1 MLSSLT
7 KRTGCWNWGR
17 LTSRYPI
24 RLMGSSM
31 TRSGGPRFRL
41 ASFHRRLTALVPLSH
56 YPTLQPCHNFLS
68 RHPTSRPTARSTSLR
83 RPHPLRRFNPSCP
96 CETSCASLACRYL
109 QDQSFAH
116 ISVRIAGARN
126 HAQRRE
132 GTPPSIAAAPASLG
146 AVGAS
151 RTSAHANA
159 TETSLV
165 KWFRGTIAAPFAAVA
180 STSLAS
186 MGSPSTKSIATP
198 RLVRPTNAL
207 TATKHLQTW
216 ARSQNTTERTM
227 LKRLGDRS

>member
-7 KRTGCWNWGR
+7 KRSGCWNWGR

-96 CETSCASLACRYL
+96 CEPGCSRSFKDERTRKRHRNKSCKLVPRDNCGSTCRCGKYFSRFDGITKH
-109 QDQSFAH
+109 QKHCDS
-116 ISVRIAGARN
+116 
-126 HAQRRE
+126 
-132 GTPPSIAAAPASLG
+132 PLG
-146 AVGAS
+146 AAYECVDCDEA
-151 RTSAHANA
+151 
-159 TETSLV
+159 
-165 KWFRGTIAAPFAAVA
+165 FAD
-180 STSLAS
+180 
-186 MGSPSTKSIATP
+186 MGSLTEHHRANHVEKAG
-198 RLVRPTNAL
+198 RPKLRRNRE
-207 TATKHLQTW
+207 HC
-216 ARSQNTTERTM
+216 
-227 LKRLGDRS
+227 G